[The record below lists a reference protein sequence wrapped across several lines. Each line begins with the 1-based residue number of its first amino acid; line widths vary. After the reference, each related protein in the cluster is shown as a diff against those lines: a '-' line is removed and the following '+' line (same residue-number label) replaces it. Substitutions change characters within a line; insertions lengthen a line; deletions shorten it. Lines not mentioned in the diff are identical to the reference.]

1 MFQGRRSRIHL
12 FEPLTPSPFP
22 SLKVRG
28 IQVANATQWNKAF
41 GRATHVSGLEK
52 ILDAMNDELTDEEK
66 SEIQEIF
73 FEAIVPKLKKLDA
86 RLGTISCE
94 FAGPRYANWMIQFRS
109 RGEEFEIVDFEY
121 DAEAAGIDLDV

>member
-1 MFQGRRSRIHL
+1 
-12 FEPLTPSPFP
+12 
-22 SLKVRG
+22 
-28 IQVANATQWNKAF
+28 
-41 GRATHVSGLEK
+41 
-52 ILDAMNDELTDEEK
+52 MNDELTDEEK